1 MPAPDRDSI
10 LQSLRDWLRSANPNY
25 AATEIDADTDIIES
39 RILESLQMVELILF
53 LEKKTGRAILVED
66 LNPAKLRTLN
76 NIYNNFFEHR
86 R

>member
-53 LEKKTGRAILVED
+53 LEKETGRAILVEE

-76 NIYNNFFEHR
+76 SIYNNFFEH
-86 R
+86 